1 MGKSVVVRTN
11 QSINV
16 FLFYILVKL
25 KCISFGMITSEKF
38 IVTKLSYVT
47 QMLTVLSCTLKLKL
61 FYIYMVKDVER
72 RFGTLDFKIDQPLA
86 IGKIKS
92 FLV

>member
-16 FLFYILVKL
+16 FPFYILVKL
-25 KCISFGMITSEKF
+25 KRISFGMITSEKF

-47 QMLTVLSCTLKLKL
+47 QIVTVLSCTLKLKF
-61 FYIYMVKDVER
+61 FYNYMVKDVER
-72 RFGTLDFKIDQPLA
+72 RFGTLDFKIDRPLA
-86 IGKIKS
+86 IGKTKS